1 MNQPAE
7 WDVKLFPMLSWL
19 WPKLS
24 QPKIPEKNVYG
35 IPKKMSNHH
44 LLIVNIWI
52 TKKKIWIT
60 RHHEFSIAYYF
71 MGFWG
76 YSPDSTNPAGEH
88 PWKYVCFSFYFKG
101 SIFRFQLFRFF
112 GGVHLEGFFEWCFE
126 ILECKDLFPK
136 TRCLNTWLHKYKTCV
151 KDHRDKGKNKF
162 WFFKCP
168 IAMVR
173 CTWLHFN

>member
-1 MNQPAE
+1 MDCHEHMNQPAE
-7 WDVKLFPMLSWL
+7 WDVTLFPMLSWF

-24 QPKIPEKNVYG
+24 QPKIPWKERIRYT
-35 IPKKMSNHH
+35 KKDVKSPPLDSKHLNHQ
-44 LLIVNIWI
+44 
-52 TKKKIWIT
+52 KKIWIT

-88 PWKYVCFSFYFKG
+88 PWKYVCFSFYYKG

-126 ILECKDLFPK
+126 ILECKDPFPK
-136 TRCLNTWLHKYKTCV
+136 TRCLNTWPKISSDFL
-151 KDHRDKGKNKF
+151 N
-162 WFFKCP
+162 
-168 IAMVR
+168 VR
-173 CTWLHFN
+173 LQW